1 MRRNLVH
8 RPSVLLAHF
17 SSIQLYIYISDTAP
31 LLYSLFS
38 LCRFFRQNNLTSCKC
53 PSCSKVVSAA
63 LQFPFCTSFFFLWSD
78 NLIDVHT
85 HTGRHMYLWPGRST
99 LACVCVAEVKLLNR
113 PLKNDTSSMR
123 VKGPKGSPESRS
135 GMQPAVNTWIIGE
148 GLHYPPAPL
157 PWPCNSPSSV
167 ANWLHRTM
175 QPEEALHTAPLIG
188 FNFDI
193 V

>member
-1 MRRNLVH
+1 MPELQQSCLCCSTISLLHFVFF
-8 RPSVLLAHF
+8 SV
-17 SSIQLYIYISDTAP
+17 
-31 LLYSLFS
+31 
-38 LCRFFRQNNLTSCKC
+38 
-53 PSCSKVVSAA
+53 VW
-63 LQFPFCTSFFFLWSD
+63 QFNWCT
-78 NLIDVHT
+78 HT
-85 HTGRHMYLWPGRST
+85 HTHRQTYVPMARQVNT
-99 LACVCVAEVKLLNR
+99 CVCVCVAEVKLLNR

-148 GLHYPPAPL
+148 GLHYPPAPAAPL
-157 PWPCNSPSSV
+157 HWPCNSPSSV

-193 V
+193 VWHN